1 MADKYMKGT
10 GTFAGEKGPKPKK
23 GEIIRTRSDISRAE
37 THFLGITLRRT
48 ASRDPR
54 TFYSLVGYE
63 VIPFSWIEE
72 AWQGRAAAAG
82 PSVSMSPKA
91 VLERD
96 KIERK
101 RDGTLGSA
109 LVISCE
115 LPPGSNQSPR
125 EALQSLNI
133 TIMHPLGLFKV
144 HRDTLSRLCHQP
156 PVPASYFEQC
166 LINSLKGGAYAM
178 SVSMDTLDA
187 GIAAEKDDE
196 WGKKPFSRVSASS
209 PFTPGYGMRP
219 ILCTLLPII
228 TLCTWQK
235 IERKD
240 KSVAV
245 AN

>member
-23 GEIIRTRSDISRAE
+23 GEIIRTRAE

-63 VIPFSWIEE
+63 VIPFSWIEQ

-101 RDGTLGSA
+101 RDGTLGSV

-125 EALQSLNI
+125 EALQSVRRYALI
-133 TIMHPLGLFKV
+133 RMLKADVPAHSS
-144 HRDTLSRLCHQP
+144 TLRLC
-156 PVPASYFEQC
+156 
-166 LINSLKGGAYAM
+166 IRWDSLKCTETPSVAC
-178 SVSMDTLDA
+178 VSMGTLDA
-187 GIAAEKDDE
+187 VVAAEKDDE
-196 WGKKPFSRVSASS
+196 
-209 PFTPGYGMRP
+209 
-219 ILCTLLPII
+219 
-228 TLCTWQK
+228 
-235 IERKD
+235 
-240 KSVAV
+240 
-245 AN
+245 